1 MPFDKETL
9 IEYRIKR
16 CLETIDEAEKALAD
30 DHLNLTANR
39 IYYSVFY
46 AVSALAV
53 KYNFSTS
60 KHSALLSWFNKN
72 FVKEGI
78 IIKELGKIY
87 NKAFLNRMKGDY
99 DDFVNFS
106 AENLNADLN
115 KMKKLVEQIIKII
128 NEN

>member
-1 MPFDKETL
+1 M
-9 IEYRIKR
+9 
-16 CLETIDEAEKALAD
+16 ETIDEAEKALAD

-72 FVKEGI
+72 FVKEDI
-78 IIKELGKIY
+78 INKELGKIY

-106 AENLNADLN
+106 EESLNVDLN

-128 NEN
+128 KES